1 MWMRIRNRLNYFFHR
16 QRFDVEL
23 DEEMDFHRRMLE
35 ADSVR
40 DGCNPDDAAAGAQ
53 RKFGNATLAREFV
66 RDVWSIAWLD
76 ALMMDIRH
84 AMREALRQP
93 GLTLVAV
100 LALGLGIGAA
110 SATWSLFD
118 AVLFHPLPV
127 KDPDRLVVVGST
139 QSFGRTSTSFDYRK
153 YLSMSEADIFQG
165 LAAGGTWQLSLA
177 AEGPPKAG
185 AVYFTNCDYFDTLG
199 IHLLLGRTF
208 LRNEDRRGAPLTAVL
223 SYRYWQRELQGNP
236 HVLGRRIIVAGKP
249 ATVIGVTP
257 LEFRGLSL
265 AGAPD
270 IYMPLHTVSDVGDRN
285 TNFFADPCPPAF
297 SSPTSWITIA
307 GRMRAASTPQQII
320 VRLDSQIQISPRRKT
335 SDFSWRLFDAAT
347 AAVPEAARTSL
358 TKFARLLGI
367 TVGLLLLIG
376 CLSVGMLLLIRVE
389 ARSDEFALRLALGAS
404 RRRLALG
411 VAVEGALLS
420 LAGAVLAIPITIWLF
435 KGLQLFELPGGVKI
449 DWIELSVHWQV
460 LSCATGCAL
469 VVLLAIVMV
478 AAFYCLS
485 TNVAE
490 ALRLSAGA
498 APPLTHRRMR
508 SILVTAQVTI
518 TLVLLAGTG
527 LFARSLMEALRL
539 NPGFETN
546 RLIDGFISLAQ
557 SGYSN
562 VRAAAFYDELRGRLQ
577 GNPAISSLSFYDWK
591 GGMTTQG
598 QLVVDGRARRFPSMV
613 FFEAVDEHYFTTM
626 KMSILRGRNFTKFD
640 SGQSPPIAVV
650 SESLGRMLASGGN
663 PIGRTITEP
672 WGRRDQPFRILQVVG
687 VVPDVITDVNSLEP
701 LVLYLPI
708 SQNPMGTDLAIVLRA
723 GDDPHTAIDWIG
735 RTIRRIDVAVPPPL
749 LRTIDEQL
757 VRQLTPQRFGIFL
770 LGSLG
775 VIAMVLTVLGI
786 YVLAESMALQR
797 QREMG
802 IRTALGARRR
812 QLVWLVLSET
822 GRLVGI
828 GLCAGLLLAWMGASL
843 IRAFL
848 FRVGPLDPLTLGMVA
863 AAMLL
868 LALAGSLQPARY
880 AARIDIARIL
890 REE

>member
-1 MWMRIRNRLNYFFHR
+1 
-16 QRFDVEL
+16 
-23 DEEMDFHRRMLE
+23 
-35 ADSVR
+35 
-40 DGCNPDDAAAGAQ
+40 
-53 RKFGNATLAREFV
+53 
-66 RDVWSIAWLD
+66 
-76 ALMMDIRH
+76 
-84 AMREALRQP
+84 
-93 GLTLVAV
+93 
-100 LALGLGIGAA
+100 
-110 SATWSLFD
+110 
-118 AVLFHPLPV
+118 
-127 KDPDRLVVVGST
+127 
-139 QSFGRTSTSFDYRK
+139 
-153 YLSMSEADIFQG
+153 
-165 LAAGGTWQLSLA
+165 
-177 AEGPPKAG
+177 
-185 AVYFTNCDYFDTLG
+185 
-199 IHLLLGRTF
+199 
-208 LRNEDRRGAPLTAVL
+208 
-223 SYRYWQRELQGNP
+223 
-236 HVLGRRIIVAGKP
+236 
-249 ATVIGVTP
+249 
-257 LEFRGLSL
+257 
-265 AGAPD
+265 
-270 IYMPLHTVSDVGDRN
+270 
-285 TNFFADPCPPAF
+285 
-297 SSPTSWITIA
+297 
-307 GRMRAASTPQQII
+307 
-320 VRLDSQIQISPRRKT
+320 LDSQIQISPRRKT
-335 SDFSWRLFDAAT
+335 SDFSWRLFDVAT

-420 LAGAVLAIPITIWLF
+420 LAGAVFAIPITIWLF
-435 KGLQLFELPGGVKI
+435 NGLQLFELPGGVKI

-469 VVLLAIVMV
+469 VVLLVIVMV
-478 AAFYCLS
+478 ASFYCLS

-546 RLIDGFISLAQ
+546 RLVDGFISLAQ

-577 GNPAISSLSFYDWK
+577 GNPAISSLSLYDWK

-626 KMSILRGRNFTKFD
+626 KMRILHGRNFTKYD
-640 SGQSPPIAVV
+640 SAQSPPIAVV

-663 PIGRTITEP
+663 PIGQTITEP
-672 WGRRDQPFRILQVVG
+672 WGRRDQPSPFRILQVVG

-723 GDDPHTAIDWIG
+723 GDDPHTAIDLIG
-735 RTIRRIDVAVPPPL
+735 RTIRRIDAAVPTPL
-749 LRTIDEQL
+749 LRTINEQL
-757 VRQLTPQRFGIFL
+757 VRQLKPQRFGIFV

-802 IRTALGARRR
+802 IRKALGAHRR
-812 QLVWLVLSET
+812 QIVWIVLSET
-822 GRLVGI
+822 GRLVG
-828 GLCAGLLLAWMGASL
+828 AGLGAGFLLSWMGASL
-843 IRAFL
+843 IRTFL

-863 AAMLL
+863 AAILL